1 MVADPRQPQR
11 LRSADQLAED
21 AAAARQRADPL
32 AHLVVDPDGEEA
44 SQLALVVVEDAER
57 RVPRPGELARGLDHL
72 LEHGF
77 GIVLGDQP
85 AADFEQAQEVLRP
98 KLCAHGHQGKCSLT
112 LVRADYGRE
121 SRLSADTRSP
131 GSA

>member
-11 LRSADQLAED
+11 LRIADQLAED
-21 AAAARQRADPL
+21 AVAARQRADPL
-32 AHLVVDPDGEEA
+32 AQLVVDPDGEEA

-57 RVPRPGELARGLDHL
+57 RVPRPGQLARGLDHL

-85 AADFEQAQEVLRP
+85 AADLEQALRGARDP
-98 KLCAHGHQGKCSLT
+98 S
-112 LVRADYGRE
+112 
-121 SRLSADTRSP
+121 SARMVIK
-131 GSA
+131 GSAA